1 MFVIYFKNYCAIFIE
16 QIFCLQVISA
26 KCEDWSKALSINISA
41 WRPKM
46 KNKGILFSVT
56 SKV

>member
-26 KCEDWSKALSINISA
+26 KCEDRSKALSINISA

-46 KNKGILFSVT
+46 KNKGILFSA
-56 SKV
+56 KV